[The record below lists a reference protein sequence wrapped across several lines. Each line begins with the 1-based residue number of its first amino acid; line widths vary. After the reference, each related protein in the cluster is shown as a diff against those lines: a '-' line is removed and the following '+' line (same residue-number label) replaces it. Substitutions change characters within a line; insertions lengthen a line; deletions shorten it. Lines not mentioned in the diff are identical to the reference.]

1 MKILINSLF
10 QEHCQ
15 PRPAPPPSF
24 NMDPTQE
31 SQKEYS
37 QVPDVT
43 SSPVRGRARQRSAA
57 PRPKSKEP
65 KVKTTEGEPRVTKP
79 RSRKA
84 PEEGAPKVSKRAKS
98 MVDAANS
105 KIGKEGKAKS
115 AKKPAKKYEVLIESA
130 LESLDDN
137 STEVYGDF
145 VGEGQ
150 VYDKV
155 TLEEKDFEVET
166 IDEPSISPAPTSPLP
181 ASSPMVPWGPW
192 CLSPADRSDGANASL
207 IETEGKLKNYYL
219 VTFEDWMKVPIG
231 RHTKYTTVK
240 RFGAKSSDSDFHER
254 KVVHA
259 VLGDV
264 TPGDKPGRMCSGY
277 KGDMAPWKR
286 TNYETLNFYVQK
298 GDLPS
303 TYRR

>member
-1 MKILINSLF
+1 MQILINSLF
-10 QEHCQ
+10 QEHC
-15 PRPAPPPSF
+15 PTPPSF

-31 SQKEYS
+31 SQEEYS

-115 AKKPAKKYEVLIESA
+115 AKKHAKRLIESA
-130 LESLDDN
+130 LGSLGDN
-137 STEVYGDF
+137 SAEVYGDF

-303 TYRR
+303 TYGR

>member
-1 MKILINSLF
+1 
-10 QEHCQ
+10 
-15 PRPAPPPSF
+15 
-24 NMDPTQE
+24 MDPTQE
-31 SQKEYS
+31 SQEEYS

-43 SSPVRGRARQRSAA
+43 SSPVRGRARQRGSAA
-57 PRPKSKEP
+57 PRPKPKEP

-84 PEEGAPKVSKRAKS
+84 PEEGASKVSKRAKS
-98 MVDAANS
+98 MVEAANG
-105 KIGKEGKAKS
+105 KIDKEGKAKS
-115 AKKPAKKYEVLIESA
+115 AKKPAKVLIESA

-145 VGEGQ
+145 ARLPSRHSSPQ
-150 VYDKV
+150 RY
-155 TLEEKDFEVET
+155 EEKDFEVEN
-166 IDEPSISPAPTSPLP
+166 IDEPSFSPPRTSPLP
-181 ASSPMVPWGPW
+181 ASSPMTLWGPY

-207 IETEGKLKNYYL
+207 METEEKLKNYYH
-219 VTFEDWMKVPIG
+219 VTFEDWMKVPTG

-240 RFGAKSSDSDFHER
+240 RFGAKSSDSDFYER

-259 VLGDV
+259 VVGDV
-264 TPGDKPGRMCSGY
+264 TMPGDKPGRMCSAY
-277 KGDMAPWKR
+277 KGELAPWTR

-303 TYRR
+303 NYVR